1 MKQKTRYKK
10 IGNLQLFKP
19 DYISENKKT
28 LLTSNII

>member
-1 MKQKTRYKK
+1 MKRKSKYEE

-28 LLTSNII
+28 LLTSSN